1 MGSRQAPS
9 LAPSAVPS
17 PAPSELPS
25 ELTSPAPPDPAALPA
40 PHRGPSGAERGRA
53 AELRQLLQ
61 RAAHAYYVLD
71 APVMEDPVYDR
82 LYRELLELEGTFP
95 ELLRP
100 DSPTQRVG
108 GQPAEGFGSVEHR
121 IGLLSLDN
129 AFSLEELE
137 AWYGRLLK
145 VLDRTPGPGETLP
158 ALPMVGELKIDGN
171 ALALSYENG
180 LLVRAATRGD
190 GERGEEITANVRT
203 IQSVPLRLQLADP
216 PAWVEVR
223 GEALI
228 PDATF
233 AAINAERTA
242 RGEAAFANPRNA
254 CAGTLRQLD
263 PKVVAARR
271 LDFFAYTLHLPEGA
285 DGLHGS
291 ADGREGFGGAVAGPD
306 HRDGRGPL
314 NGLEAG
320 DPPPPRSQ
328 WEALRWLEA
337 AGFRVNPNAERL
349 ANLAAVE
356 AFFARWE
363 EARKALPYAT
373 DGVVVKLDDLRLQD
387 AAGITQKA
395 PRWAIAL
402 KYAAEEAPSRLLRL
416 TCQVGRTGVVTPVA
430 EFEPVPLAGTT
441 VSRATLHNADRLAE
455 LDLHAGDTVV
465 VRKAGEIIPEVVRVL
480 PELRPAGA
488 APLAL
493 PHTCPECGSELVR
506 EEGEAATRCVN
517 SSCPAILRG
526 SLRHW
531 VSKGALDV
539 DGFGSKLIEQ
549 LVERGLVRSIA
560 DLHRLDGALLASL
573 ERMGEKSAANLVE
586 ALETS
591 RRQPWHRQLYGL
603 GIHHVGE
610 VNAKALARAFPSA
623 AELATAA
630 LDTPELITA
639 VFGIGGEIAQSLRQW
654 FATPA
659 NQALLVQLAQRG
671 FSLAA
676 GAAERSGAGAGGGA
690 EGPLAGQSFVLT
702 GTLPSLSRSQ
712 AQARIEAAGGRVIG
726 SVSRKTSWLVAGE
739 EAGSKLAKATALGVP
754 VLDEPALLALLAGGP
769 QGLPTVPT

>member
-1 MGSRQAPS
+1 
-9 LAPSAVPS
+9 
-17 PAPSELPS
+17 
-25 ELTSPAPPDPAALPA
+25 
-40 PHRGPSGAERGRA
+40 
-53 AELRQLLQ
+53 
-61 RAAHAYYVLD
+61 
-71 APVMEDPVYDR
+71 
-82 LYRELLELEGTFP
+82 
-95 ELLRP
+95 
-100 DSPTQRVG
+100 
-108 GQPAEGFGSVEHR
+108 
-121 IGLLSLDN
+121 
-129 AFSLEELE
+129 
-137 AWYGRLLK
+137 
-145 VLDRTPGPGETLP
+145 
-158 ALPMVGELKIDGN
+158 
-171 ALALSYENG
+171 
-180 LLVRAATRGD
+180 
-190 GERGEEITANVRT
+190 
-203 IQSVPLRLQLADP
+203 
-216 PAWVEVR
+216 
-223 GEALI
+223 
-228 PDATF
+228 
-233 AAINAERTA
+233 
-242 RGEAAFANPRNA
+242 
-254 CAGTLRQLD
+254 
-263 PKVVAARR
+263 
-271 LDFFAYTLHLPEGA
+271 
-285 DGLHGS
+285 
-291 ADGREGFGGAVAGPD
+291 
-306 HRDGRGPL
+306 
-314 NGLEAG
+314 
-320 DPPPPRSQ
+320 
-328 WEALRWLEA
+328 
-337 AGFRVNPNAERL
+337 
-349 ANLAAVE
+349 
-356 AFFARWE
+356 
-363 EARKALPYAT
+363 
-373 DGVVVKLDDLRLQD
+373 
-387 AAGITQKA
+387 
-395 PRWAIAL
+395 
-402 KYAAEEAPSRLLRL
+402 
-416 TCQVGRTGVVTPVA
+416 VVTPVA

-455 LDLHAGDTVV
+455 LDLHAGDTIV

-539 DGFGSKLIEQ
+539 DGLGSKLIEQ

-560 DLHRLDGALLASL
+560 DLYRLDGALLASL

-603 GIHHVGE
+603 GIHNVGE

-623 AELATAA
+623 AELAAA
-630 LDTPELITA
+630 AADSPELITA

-659 NQALLVQLAQRG
+659 NQALLEQLAQRG

>member
-1 MGSRQAPS
+1 MGSRQAPTPT
-9 LAPSAVPS
+9 APTEVPS
-17 PAPSELPS
+17 EV
-25 ELTSPAPPDPAALPA
+25 TSPAPPDPAALPA
-40 PHRGPSGAERGRA
+40 PHQGPTSAQRQRA

-71 APVMEDPVYDR
+71 APLMEDPVYDR
-82 LYRELLELEGTFP
+82 LYRELLELEGSFP
-95 ELLRP
+95 ELLSP

-108 GQPAEGFGSVEHR
+108 GQPAEGFSSVEHR

-129 AFSLEELE
+129 AFSLVELE

-145 VLDRTPGPGETLP
+145 VLDRTPAPGEALP

-171 ALALSYENG
+171 ALALSYEHG
-180 LLVRAATRGD
+180 VLVRAATRGD

-271 LDFFAYTLHLPEGA
+271 LDFFAYTLHLP
-285 DGLHGS
+285 D
-291 ADGREGFGGAVAGPD
+291 
-306 HRDGRGPL
+306 
-314 NGLEAG
+314 AG
-320 DPPPPRSQ
+320 DSPQPRSQ
-328 WEALRWLEA
+328 WECLRWLEA

-349 ANLAAVE
+349 ADLAAVE

-387 AAGITQKA
+387 AAGFTQKA

-416 TCQVGRTGVVTPVA
+416 TCQVGRTGAVTPVA

-455 LDLHAGDTVV
+455 LDLHAGDTIV

-488 APLAL
+488 LRVAL

-506 EEGEAATRCVN
+506 EQGEAATRCVN

-531 VSKGALDV
+531 VSKGALDI
-539 DGFGSKLIEQ
+539 DGLGTKLIEQ
-549 LVERGLVRSIA
+549 LVDRGLVGSIA

-573 ERMGEKSAANLVE
+573 ERMGEKSATNLVA
-586 ALETS
+586 ALAAC
-591 RRQPWHRQLYGL
+591 RHQRWHRQLYGL

-623 AELATAA
+623 AELATAVA
-630 LDTPELITA
+630 ETPEKITT
-639 VFGIGGEIAQSLRQW
+639 VFGIGGEIAQSLQQW

-659 NQALLVQLAQRG
+659 NQALLAELEGLG

-676 GAAERSGAGAGGGA
+676 SEGERLAAAAPAGERPL
-690 EGPLAGQSFVLT
+690 EGQTFVLT
-702 GTLPSLSRSQ
+702 GTLEGLPRSQ
-712 AQARIEAAGGRVIG
+712 AQALIEAAGGRVSG
-726 SVSRKTSWLVAGE
+726 SVSRKTTWVVAGA
-739 EAGSKLAKATALGVP
+739 EAGSKLAKAESLGVA
-754 VLDEPALLALLAGGP
+754 VLDEAGLRALLAAPAPGP
-769 QGLPTVPT
+769 RGD